1 VIGTDGL
8 RLSLHPHPP
17 LPLPWG
23 GSRGGGRRKV
33 WDMSYVWRLV
43 LFAVAI
49 AAAEEGGQAPL
60 RGASPLEDAA
70 SLVRQSQ
77 EAFYHAGTDLKAR
90 VKMTLLTKDGQQ
102 RLRELTM
109 LRKNEAEGSQ
119 RYFLYF
125 HGPPDVR
132 GTIFMVYTYP
142 NREDDRWLFIPALNL
157 VQRVAARDSR
167 SSFVGSDFSYEDVSG
182 RDLEADTHRVVRTEA
197 LGSRQTVVIESV
209 PTREAD
215 YAKKLSW
222 IEQVTF
228 LPLKEEYYDVQGAP
242 YKVFTADE
250 IRDVQGFPT
259 VTKRTMTNVKTGHKT
274 EVVYENVAY
283 NVGLGEEIF
292 TERALRRPPE
302 KWLK

>member
-1 VIGTDGL
+1 MKTL
-8 RLSLHPHPP
+8 MCRTAFSLILLATVGQPSPV
-17 LPLPWG
+17 
-23 GSRGGGRRKV
+23 SAS
-33 WDMSYVWRLV
+33 D
-43 LFAVAI
+43 
-49 AAAEEGGQAPL
+49 AAEVMQKSQA
-60 RGASPLEDAA
+60 
-70 SLVRQSQ
+70 
-77 EAFYHAGTDLKAR
+77 AFYEAGHDLKAR
-90 VKMTLLTKDGQQ
+90 VKMTLMTREGQQ

-109 LRKNEAEGSQ
+109 LRKNYPAGEQ

-125 HGPPDVR
+125 HRPADVS
-132 GTIFMVYTYP
+132 GTVFMVYKYP

-182 RDLEADTHRVVRTEA
+182 RDLEADTHRVLRNETLE
-197 LGSRQTVVIESV
+197 SRQTVVIESV

-222 IEQVTF
+222 VDQVTF
-228 LPLKEEYYDVQGAP
+228 LPLKEEYYDVQGAL

-274 EVVYENVAY
+274 EVMFESVAY

-292 TERALRRPPE
+292 TERTLRRPPE